1 MDSLTRQY
9 QSAVMQVLQDYA
21 DFLGQDDSTQM
32 VVIADR
38 EHDRYL
44 LVEMGWQGE
53 ERIYGTLIHI
63 DLLDDKVWIQ
73 QDGTERGVAA
83 DLLNAGVPMPQIVLG
98 FKSAQRRKI
107 TDYAIA

>member
-1 MDSLTRQY
+1 MDYLTCQY
-9 QSAVMQVLQDYA
+9 QPLVMQVLQDYA
-21 DFLGQDDSTQM
+21 DFLGQDEHTQM

-63 DLLDDKVWIQ
+63 DLVDDKVWIQ
-73 QDGTERGVAA
+73 QDGTERGIAA

>member
-1 MDSLTRQY
+1 MDYLACQY
-9 QSAVMQVLQDYA
+9 QPLVMQVLQDYA
-21 DFLGQDDSTQM
+21 DFLGQDDTQM

-63 DLLDDKVWIQ
+63 DIVDGKLWIQ
-73 QDGTERGVAA
+73 QDGTESGVAE
-83 DLLNAGVPMPQIVLG
+83 DLVNAGVPKPQIVLG
-98 FKSAQRRKI
+98 FKSEQRRKI

>member
-1 MDSLTRQY
+1 MDSLTCQY
-9 QSAVMQVLQDYA
+9 RPAVMQVLQDYA
-21 DFLGQDDSTQM
+21 DFLGQDEHTQ
-32 VVIADR
+32 VEVIADR

-63 DLLDDKVWIQ
+63 DLL
-73 QDGTERGVAA
+73 
-83 DLLNAGVPMPQIVLG
+83 NAGVPMPQIVLG

>member
-1 MDSLTRQY
+1 MDSLTCQY
-9 QSAVMQVLQDYA
+9 RPAVMQVLQDYA
-21 DFLGQDDSTQM
+21 DFLGQDEHTQ
-32 VVIADR
+32 VEVIADR

-63 DLLDDKVWIQ
+63 DLVDDKVWIQ
-73 QDGTERGVAA
+73 QDGTERGIAA

>member
-1 MDSLTRQY
+1 MDYLTCQY
-9 QSAVMQVLQDYA
+9 QPLVMQLLQDYA
-21 DFLGQDDSTQM
+21 DFLGQDEHTQM

-63 DLLDDKVWIQ
+63 DIVDGKLWIQ
-73 QDGTERGVAA
+73 QDGTESGVAE
-83 DLLNAGVPMPQIVLG
+83 DLVNAGVPKPQIVLG
-98 FKSAQRRKI
+98 FKSEQRRKI

>member
-1 MDSLTRQY
+1 MDYLTCQY
-9 QSAVMQVLQDYA
+9 QPLVMQVLQDYA
-21 DFLGQDDSTQM
+21 DFLGQDEHTQM

-63 DLLDDKVWIQ
+63 DIVDGKLWIQ
-73 QDGTERGVAA
+73 QDGTESGVAE
-83 DLLNAGVPMPQIVLG
+83 DLVNAGVPKPQIVLG
-98 FKSAQRRKI
+98 FKSEQRRKI
-107 TDYAIA
+107 TEYAIA